1 MIVLASTLLAVF
13 LAQAADMPT
22 GTVFQIVPR
31 DGGPAFYAEIVKEN
45 NESYTFRYFD
55 PDPARRLTV
64 QMLRSEV
71 EPPIELTERNKLRVW
86 QSMIDAR
93 VVQTPA
99 GAVPREEYELAQRAL
114 HMAEGVE
121 RTLTPSES
129 DELVASEPVETP
141 TVDAPRPSFVMLWG
155 PQIGLIAGALV
166 LIVIIVKLVILGDEE

>member
-1 MIVLASTLLAVF
+1 MISLASTLLAMI
-13 LAQAADMPT
+13 LAQAADMPA

-31 DGGPAFYAEIVKEN
+31 DGSPGFYAEIVKEN

-71 EPPIELTERNKLRVW
+71 EPPIELTERSKARVW

-93 VVQTPA
+93 VVQTPV

-114 HMAEGVE
+114 QMAEGVE
-121 RTLTPSES
+121 RTLTASEP
-129 DELVASEPVETP
+129 DEQVGSEPVEAL
-141 TVDAPRPSFVMLWG
+141 TVEALRPSFITLWG
-155 PQIGLIAGALV
+155 PQIGLVAGALV
-166 LIVIIVKLVILGDEE
+166 LIGIIVKLVILGEEE